1 MTISI
6 SRNSLSTKRQGRSNS
21 YARRKRTSVDWR
33 RRSRSIA
40 ESERKKDWKD
50 LEGWKLSLKKFINQ
64 AKREGKKLK
73 GFTDSHKPQPNLN
86 PKKNNPNKKTL
97 KHQVNKQP
105 TNKKQKLLSKPSLT
119 QNSRQELHK
128 FKPSSLQTDFAEADR
143 SNSRPNS
150 SESEATLLPTGGDIT
165 ISQFRHIIVI
175 PYIWTHST
183 LDIPTCI
190 HTH

>member
-50 LEGWKLSLKKFINQ
+50 LEGWKLSLKKSINQ

-86 PKKNNPNKKTL
+86 PKKNNPNKKT
-97 KHQVNKQP
+97 
-105 TNKKQKLLSKPSLT
+105 
-119 QNSRQELHK
+119 
-128 FKPSSLQTDFAEADR
+128 
-143 SNSRPNS
+143 
-150 SESEATLLPTGGDIT
+150 
-165 ISQFRHIIVI
+165 
-175 PYIWTHST
+175 
-183 LDIPTCI
+183 
-190 HTH
+190 